1 MVFRGRQEITP
12 STSLSVLAD
21 YTWPPEVDRPG
32 HREIPLDKKKI
43 LYLVFRGRQEITP
56 STRLSVLA
64 DYYLASGG
72 RQARPQRNP
81 SSQGGGA
88 VSSTR

>member
-1 MVFRGRQEITP
+1 MRDYAVVVLTDTIILYLVFRGSQEITP

-21 YTWPPEVDRPG
+21 Y
-32 HREIPLDKKKI
+32 
-43 LYLVFRGRQEITP
+43 
-56 STRLSVLA
+56 
-64 DYYLASGG
+64 YLASKG

-81 SSQGGGA
+81 SSQVGGA